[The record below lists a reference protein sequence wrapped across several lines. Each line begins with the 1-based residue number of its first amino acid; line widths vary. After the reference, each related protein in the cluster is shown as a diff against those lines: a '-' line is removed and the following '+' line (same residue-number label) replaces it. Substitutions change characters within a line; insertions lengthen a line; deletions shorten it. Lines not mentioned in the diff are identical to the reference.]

1 MDFENV
7 FQNCDFENLNFE
19 NYREKI
25 LDNIPKKYQYK
36 YSISRSKLLIEF
48 FNYPDYIV
56 KIFLV
61 DSSAPEIILRVYQ
74 EAKANSL
81 EQFFVEY
88 VPFSTTKKAF
98 YQKKVE
104 VAQHTQI
111 IFEDVKDLDLVQ
123 KLLQSTLLTSEIYK
137 NLEFYSFYYKWL
149 EILIETVG
157 YDKAKD
163 LLNFIVELGIVDIFS
178 PTNYGFFNNIPVIFD
193 YDDCSRKI
201 KRKALN

>member
-104 VAQHTQI
+104 VA
-111 IFEDVKDLDLVQ
+111 
-123 KLLQSTLLTSEIYK
+123 
-137 NLEFYSFYYKWL
+137 
-149 EILIETVG
+149 
-157 YDKAKD
+157 
-163 LLNFIVELGIVDIFS
+163 
-178 PTNYGFFNNIPVIFD
+178 
-193 YDDCSRKI
+193 
-201 KRKALN
+201 